1 MEKNTQEQIR
11 AKIFSLKQFYLLVVV
26 FLVLIVLILFAPII
40 VMNSKNAFR
49 VGGILFFEDNIN
61 FLSVKKHLAKQLAF
75 LLGFGLLLE
84 IVGFN
89 RATSVKSSVIPPME
103 LQAKRR
109 KRKRIG
115 SLLQL
120 FGGLLSLV
128 ASLLHIILLR
138 SFRIIYLKSHFTA
151 AFYLIVALTVIVII
165 NAIYTGLYWDR
176 SIITNEII
184 IKEQAA
190 KKGHKVRLQKK
201 AVKKTFT
208 TILFYAKA
216 TLHLMVLCSFFLALS
231 AIFLTYSKS
240 EKPFSESLFLKF
252 LLPPFFTLF
261 GTLIFSGLNVQIK
274 TSLRKLQNG
283 RQRTSGSVFFFEK
296 MSFKTLEVLYKNT
309 GQIFFATLVG
319 GFLFIF
325 SLALLVMISFFGFPL
340 PDWPFYH
347 GGVTYRDAQT
357 FWNVFYWTGII
368 FLAIVRIILFL
379 ISLGLIA
386 FGITFTG
393 YISGLICKERIR
405 GLLSG
410 ILLGVIIFIFYFLCT
425 QDVRVNEF
433 SEPRQYAIFIICCLE
448 IIASPI
454 SGYFGGKRFETNKKS
469 FRRNIKIE
477 ITNDFDDFLN
487 YRIKLERRKKEF
499 IKDKSKNIIQK
510 KVNTIEK
517 LIFPLQNVNIDWLKT
532 VTGFEEE
539 LIISI
544 LSEIYQWEIIERKA
558 FSDAYWKTYYELMN

>member
-11 AKIFSLKQFYLLVVV
+11 AKIFSLKQYYLLVVI
-26 FLVLIVLILFAPII
+26 FFVLIVLILFAPII

-49 VGGILFFEDNIN
+49 VGGILFFDDNVN
-61 FLSVKKHLAKQLAF
+61 FLSIKKQLAKQLAF

-84 IVGFN
+84 VLGFS
-89 RATSVKSSVIPPME
+89 RATFVKSSVIPSAE
-103 LQAKRR
+103 LKVRRR
-109 KRKRIG
+109 KRKRRG

-120 FGGLLSLV
+120 CGGLLSLV
-128 ASLLHIILLR
+128 ASLLHVILLR
-138 SFRIIYLKSHFTA
+138 YFRLIYRNSHFTA
-151 AFYLIVALTVIVII
+151 AFYLVVAFTVIIII
-165 NAIYTGLYWDR
+165 NAAHNGLLWNR

-184 IKEQAA
+184 IKERA
-190 KKGHKVRLQKK
+190 KKSHKILLQKK
-201 AVKKTFT
+201 SFKETVAMTLSYT
-208 TILFYAKA
+208 KA
-216 TLHLMVLCSFFLALS
+216 TLFLLVSCAFFLALS

-240 EKPFSESLFLKF
+240 EVPFSESLFLKF
-252 LLPPFFTLF
+252 LLPSFFTLF
-261 GTLIFSGLNVQIK
+261 GILAFSGLNIQIK
-274 TSLRKLQNG
+274 TSLKQLQNG
-283 RQRTSGSVFFFEK
+283 FPKISRIVLLFEK
-296 MSFKTLEVLYKNT
+296 ASFKSLELLYKNT
-309 GQIFFATLVG
+309 GQIFFAIFIG
-319 GFLFIF
+319 GSLFIF

-340 PDWPFYH
+340 PDWLFYH

-393 YISGLICKERIR
+393 YISGLICKGRIR

-410 ILLGVIIFIFYFLCT
+410 ILLGVIIFIFYFLFT
-425 QDVRVNEF
+425 PDVRVNEF
-433 SEPRQYAIFIICCLE
+433 TEPQQYAIFIICCLE
-448 IIASPI
+448 IITSPI

-469 FRRNIKIE
+469 FRRIIKIE
-477 ITNDFDDFLN
+477 ITNDFDEFLN

-499 IKDKSKNIIQK
+499 IKDKSKNITQK
-510 KVNTIEK
+510 KIKTIEK